1 MWLLYFSFHFSLVKE
16 ETTVDLGKERLYL
29 KALLQEGGK
38 GLFQQGSGER
48 GDNYNRSNLQAS
60 QRWGQQGFFF
70 YKK

>member
-48 GDNYNRSNLQAS
+48 GDNYNSSNL
-60 QRWGQQGFFF
+60 
-70 YKK
+70 